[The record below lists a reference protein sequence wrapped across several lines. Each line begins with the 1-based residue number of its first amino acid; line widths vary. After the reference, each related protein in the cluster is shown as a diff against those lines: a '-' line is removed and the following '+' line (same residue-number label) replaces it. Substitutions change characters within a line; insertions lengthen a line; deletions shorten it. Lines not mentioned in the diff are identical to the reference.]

1 MSWLLNLLGLA
12 WKSELDEYK
21 KDCIALEAENM
32 RLDQDVY
39 RLEMNLKSSDSQ
51 IKVLRSDNAML
62 RDQVADLELDDEDEE
77 DFDDDFDDDDD
88 DYDEEEYYDDD
99 EGDDE

>member
-12 WKSELDEYK
+12 WKSELDEYR

-32 RLDQDVY
+32 RLGQDVY
-39 RLEMNLKSSDSQ
+39 RLEMNLKSSDAQ
-51 IKVLRSDNAML
+51 VKVLRSDNAML
-62 RDQVADLELDDEDEE
+62 RDQVADLELDDEDE

-88 DYDEEEYYDDD
+88 DWDDEDDYEDEDDD
-99 EGDDE
+99 E